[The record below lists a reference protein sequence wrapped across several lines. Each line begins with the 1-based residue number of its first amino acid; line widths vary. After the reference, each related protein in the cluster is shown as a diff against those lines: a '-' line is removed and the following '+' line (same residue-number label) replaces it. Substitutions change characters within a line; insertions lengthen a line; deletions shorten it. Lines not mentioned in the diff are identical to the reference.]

1 MKNCKE
7 VENNLPL
14 YLDDLLPLE
23 DKRAVEE
30 HLKSC
35 PDCTG
40 VLAQLQETKKLVNNL
55 TEVEPPAWFRQK
67 IMARVREEAGKKSLV
82 QKWFYPLR
90 IKIPVQVFATVFIAV
105 LAVYIYR
112 AGEEQMKE
120 VVPFSTPAPVM
131 EISKNK
137 TMGRNQPPESAA
149 MLAAKEKIAIHESA
163 RDGKTVIDER
173 SSGAPAPKAE
183 QMKKA
188 LPQENVRVEAANEAK
203 DGKED
208 VISAVKADKYA
219 GIPEKSF
226 EASTVQV
233 KGKKDS
239 NIPDMSMKASRAPQP
254 QGVIRKATVL
264 LRVADIAAAREEVEK
279 LLIKFKAK
287 NIVSHITPDK
297 AVMTAELKDREMKN
311 LTAQLKTIGQVETHI
326 VALEKAEGTIFIV
339 IEIFNQ

>member
-14 YLDDLLPLE
+14 YLDDLLPSE

-40 VLAQLQETKKLVNNL
+40 ALAQLRETKKLVNNL
-55 TEVEPPAWFRQK
+55 TEVEPPAWFRQE

-105 LAVYIYR
+105 LAIYIYR

-137 TMGRNQPPESAA
+137 TVGQNPPPESAA
-149 MLAAKEKIAIHESA
+149 MLAAKEKIAVNEGA
-163 RDGKTVIDER
+163 RDGKTVVDEL
-173 SSGAPAPKAE
+173 SSGAPVPKAE